1 MMIPQLF
8 CTISPDHTNYDLV
21 RLNAQKRVLKAKRA
35 NPDLDIFEKIPFY
48 PFSFSGIC
56 SRCLSGDDTDY
67 GANVAKI
74 SKVSNCKMRQNETKL
89 G

>member
-1 MMIPQLF
+1 MMIPPF
-8 CTISPDHTNYDLV
+8 FDTCSVKITNYALV

-74 SKVSNCKMRQNETKL
+74 SKVSNCKMDTKL

>member
-1 MMIPQLF
+1 MMIPLF
-8 CTISPDHTNYDLV
+8 FDTFSVKTANYALV

-35 NPDLDIFEKIPFY
+35 NPDLDIFGKIPFY
-48 PFSFSGIC
+48 PFSFSGIY
-56 SRCLSGDDTDY
+56 SRRGFGDVTDY

-74 SKVSNCKMRQNETKL
+74 SKVSKCTLDTKL